1 MQRSVYVRAAFAACL
16 FAPASYGA
24 ETPHYVIS
32 HVEVVD
38 GRPSID
44 LLILNE
50 TDLALTVP
58 LPPTVQAQV
67 NGETVETIPLEREN
81 SGSSSNIFEIAP
93 HTFSRARYRAMSPV
107 EAKSGQLISVP
118 AFQTERVA
126 LTPAAIPDGNWRSAD
141 ANADRTKGK
150 RALALSA
157 QEIDR
162 SPQSFNERA
171 KNSFTRNFSTYE
183 PSYIVFGNAKDS
195 EWRVQASFKYRLI
208 GSEPAPADH
217 HTWHDG
223 LYFAFTQKM
232 FWDIASDASFRDV
245 NYLPE
250 IFYRTPAVAVTR
262 TIALNLQAGIQHESN
277 GRAGDLGRSLNNV
290 YISPA
295 SRFDLGG
302 GYALT
307 VAPRVMKLIGGR
319 SGNPDILDYRGNTSI
334 NIQIGKDNGLR
345 FATDTRYNFA
355 AERGSF
361 QGELSYPLPNIIHG
375 APDLY
380 LFGQLFSGYGESL
393 RDYDRRM
400 TRLRFGIAL
409 TR

>member
-1 MQRSVYVRAAFAACL
+1 MQRSGYLRAAFAVCL
-16 FAPASYGA
+16 FAPPAHAAGV
-24 ETPHYVIS
+24 PHYIIS
-32 HVEVVD
+32 DADLVD
-38 GRPSID
+38 GRPAVSI
-44 LLILNE
+44 LLLNE
-50 TDLALTVP
+50 SDHSLIVP
-58 LPPTVQAQV
+58 LPQTVQAQI
-67 NGETVETIPLEREN
+67 NGTDLQSVQLERDQPA
-81 SGSSSNIFEIAP
+81 SSSDAIEIPP
-93 HTFSRARYRAMSPV
+93 HAFSRARYRATSPV
-107 EAKSGQLISVP
+107 NAQSGQLISVP
-118 AFQTERVA
+118 AWQTER
-126 LTPAAIPDGNWRSAD
+126 I
-141 ANADRTKGK
+141 
-150 RALALSA
+150 ALAPTSA
-157 QEIDR
+157 PQREPFSPDDHPERTTPPSTAFTSHEIDR

-208 GSEPAPADH
+208 GSEPAPTDH

-262 TIALNLQAGIQHESN
+262 KVAFSLQTGIQHESN
-277 GRAGDLGRSLNNV
+277 GRAGELGRSLNNI

-307 VAPRVMKLIGGR
+307 VAPRVMNLIGGR

-361 QGELSYPLPNIIHG
+361 QGELSYPIPNIIHG

-380 LFGQLFSGYGESL
+380 LFGQVFSGYGESL

>member
-1 MQRSVYVRAAFAACL
+1 MQRSVYIRAAFAACL

-24 ETPHYVIS
+24 EAPNYVIS
-32 HVEVVD
+32 RVQIVD
-38 GRPSID
+38 GRPAID

-50 TDLALTVP
+50 TDLALTVS
-58 LPPTVQAQV
+58 LPATVQAQV
-67 NGETVETIPLEREN
+67 SGETVETSPLERDN
-81 SGSSSNIFEIAP
+81 SDQSSNIVEIAA
-93 HTFSRARYRAMSPV
+93 HTFSRARYRATSPV
-107 EAKSGQLISVP
+107 DAKSGQLISVP
-118 AFQTERVA
+118 AFQTQRVA
-126 LTPAAIPDGNWRSAD
+126 LTTDVVPDSEVLSAE
-141 ANADRTKGK
+141 ATAGSTRKS
-150 RALALSA
+150 RALALSG

-208 GSEPAPADH
+208 GSEPAPTDQ

-250 IFYRTPAVAVTR
+250 IFYRTPAVGMARKV
-262 TIALNLQAGIQHESN
+262 AFSLQMGIQHESN
-277 GRAGDLGRSLNNV
+277 GRAGDLGRSLNNI

-295 SRFDLGG
+295 SRFDLGD

-307 VAPRVMKLIGGR
+307 VAPRVMNLIGGR

-380 LFGQLFSGYGESL
+380 LFGQIFSGYGESL

>member
-1 MQRSVYVRAAFAACL
+1 
-16 FAPASYGA
+16 
-24 ETPHYVIS
+24 
-32 HVEVVD
+32 
-38 GRPSID
+38 
-44 LLILNE
+44 LILNE

-58 LPPTVQAQV
+58 LPPTVQAQISSD
-67 NGETVETIPLEREN
+67 TLETIELERDN
-81 SGSSSNIFEIAP
+81 ADSSAAVFEIAP
-93 HTFSRARYRAMSPV
+93 HAFSRARYRATSPV
-107 EAKSGQLISVP
+107 DAKSGQLISVP

-126 LTPAAIPDGNWRSAD
+126 LTTDAVPDGDSRSAD
-141 ANADRTKGK
+141 ATVDSTSKSP
-150 RALALSA
+150 ALTLSA

-183 PSYIVFGNAKDS
+183 PSYIVFGNATDS

-208 GSEPAPADH
+208 GSEPAPTDH

-262 TIALNLQAGIQHESN
+262 NIALSLQAGIQHESN
-277 GRAGDLGRSLNNV
+277 GRAGELGRSLNNI

-307 VAPRVMKLIGGR
+307 VAPRVMKIIGAR

-361 QGELSYPLPNIIHG
+361 QGELSYPIPNIIHG

-380 LFGQLFSGYGESL
+380 LFGQVFSGYGESL